1 MVFTKRLRE
10 RVARGEI
17 TCSVRIW
24 HSPRVKVGGD
34 YPMGEGAIHVT
45 SVREIVLEDITP
57 DLARISGFDDVGD
70 LLAVAQHGSG
80 QNIYLVK
87 FEYRR

>member
-1 MVFTKRLRE
+1 
-10 RVARGEI
+10 
-17 TCSVRIW
+17 
-24 HSPRVKVGGD
+24 
-34 YPMGEGAIHVT
+34 MGEGAIHVT